1 MLSWRKC
8 SHWLLS
14 LIWWVLAVVGCVCSR
29 LSGHLSRAAALLKL
43 THTSQTT
50 RVISWDNARDAFST
64 CWTCA
69 VHRYALWWARCMSQ
83 WVIGVVFE
91 FSNKTTVIFAHLI
104 CRDDRLVL
112 PWCCE
117 CLIVRRLLGIS
128 EWLRDRTQHASVAQ
142 LSGPFARQA
151 WCFRILSFVKWALH
165 YLCFMS
171 EVNPCGATN
180 ILTRSFFKAYCD
192 LLGLFRRYIF
202 TIGLRRRHLDLWSC
216 FS

>member
-14 LIWWVLAVVGCVCSR
+14 LIWWVLAAVGCVCSR

-50 RVISWDNARDAFST
+50 RVISWDKAPDAFST

-69 VHRYALWWARCMSQ
+69 VHRYALWWARCMSHRRRFRVLQ
-83 WVIGVVFE
+83 QNNG
-91 FSNKTTVIFAHLI
+91 NFAHLI

-117 CLIVRRLLGIS
+117 CLMVPPAKASRSLVGIS

-142 LSGPFARQA
+142 LPGPFARQA

-171 EVNPCGATN
+171 EVIRVVP
-180 ILTRSFFKAYCD
+180 R
-192 LLGLFRRYIF
+192 IF
-202 TIGLRRRHLDLWSC
+202 
-216 FS
+216 